1 MFITNL
7 QIRKTLR
14 LAPIALLTLIIAD
27 LVLLFVPDFL
37 GGLALNGYL
46 SIAITAAI
54 VIFYAYFGFPM
65 FSLDVKSDRLNIK
78 SHLALSTVFGKT
90 LSVPKMN
97 ITNLKIDRSGLR
109 KKLMVSYINREGQE
123 VSDKYS
129 ITILSNRKLAMLE
142 QAVRSFEQEKSPAN
156 LHFFI

>member
-1 MFITNL
+1 MFVTNL
-7 QIRKTLR
+7 QIRKTLQ
-14 LAPIALLTLIIAD
+14 LAPIALATLIIAD

-46 SIAITAAI
+46 TTIITVSI
-54 VIFYAYFGFPM
+54 VLFYAFFGFPM
-65 FSLDVKSDRLNIK
+65 FSFNAESDRIKIK

-97 ITNLKIDRSGLR
+97 ITDLKIDLSGYR
-109 KKLMVSYINREGQE
+109 KKLVITYINSQGKE
-123 VSDKYS
+123 VSDKFS
-129 ITILSNRKLAMLE
+129 ISILSRRKLAMLE
-142 QAVRSFEQEKSPAN
+142 KAVESFAQEKSPVN

>member
-7 QIRKTLR
+7 QIRKTLQ

-27 LVLLFVPDFL
+27 LVLIFVPGFL

-46 SIAITAAI
+46 TIIITAAI
-54 VIFYAYFGFPM
+54 VVFYAYFGFPM
-65 FSLDVKSDRLNIK
+65 FSLDVKSDRVNIK

-97 ITNLKIDRSGLR
+97 ITNLAIDRSGLR
-109 KKLMVSYINREGQE
+109 RKLVVTSINNEGQE
-123 VSDKYS
+123 VSESFS

-142 QAVRSFEQEKSPAN
+142 KAVQNFKQEKSPVN